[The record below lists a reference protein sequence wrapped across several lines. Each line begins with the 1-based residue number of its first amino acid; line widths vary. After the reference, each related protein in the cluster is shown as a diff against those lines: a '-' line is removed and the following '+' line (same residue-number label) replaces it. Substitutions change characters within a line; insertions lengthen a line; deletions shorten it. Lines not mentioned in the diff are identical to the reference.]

1 MVTAQRLRVKDEKG
15 NRATP
20 EILGSWLTGRG
31 NKLTVMARRGTGY
44 ASVWLDQQGTPIKI
58 GYALHAGGVVR
69 EVRWDE
75 PWREQTDA
83 WKSQQRDQIA
93 ALVAAWHAD
102 RPEPREP
109 APLPRSV
116 VGTFGID
123 GFRFAV
129 EPVTAAEHV
138 VLCLVNAMNEL
149 TPIADLLH
157 ESGRICGM
165 VARPGWKATPEER
178 RRQWRA
184 EVEAILLRAVERG
197 VL

>member
-1 MVTAQRLRVKDEKG
+1 VTAQRLRVKDPQS

-44 ASVWLDQQGTPIKI
+44 VSVWLDHLGTPVKI

-69 EVRWDE
+69 EVRWEE

-83 WKSQQRDQIA
+83 WKSQQRSHIA
-93 ALVAAWHAD
+93 SMVAAWHAGQ
-102 RPEPREP
+102 PKPLEP
-109 APLPRSV
+109 APLPGSV
-116 VGTFGID
+116 IGTFELD

-129 EPVTAAEHV
+129 EPVTATEHV
-138 VLCLVNAMNEL
+138 MLCLVSAANQLM
-149 TPIADLLH
+149 PIADVLH
-157 ESGRICGM
+157 EGGRICGM
-165 VARPGWKATPEER
+165 VTCPGWKAASEER
-178 RRQWRA
+178 RHRWRL

-197 VL
+197 AL